1 MEQATINA
9 IRKWISTKATI
20 AMLEKQL
27 EELRPVVESAAEF
40 ELGSNTGHFES
51 EGFKFTVSRR
61 FNESWDQEK
70 LNQLRG
76 VIGDDRFFQ
85 AFKAE
90 MKPVSKKAVEAFA
103 AADPEMAKAIE
114 WARTVK
120 PGKAAIS
127 YENLSPEP
135 EPAPFEL
142 EGE

>member
-20 AMLEKQL
+20 AMLEKVL
-27 EELRPVVESAAEF
+27 EDLRPTIESAAVF
-40 ELGSNTGHFES
+40 ELGSNTGHFETD
-51 EGFKFTVSRR
+51 GVKFTVSKR

-90 MKPVSKKAVEAFA
+90 MKPVSKKAVDAFA
-103 AADPEMAKAIE
+103 AADAEMQKAIE

-120 PGKAAIS
+120 PGKASIT
-127 YENLSPEP
+127 YESLTPEP
-135 EPAPFEL
+135 EPAPF
-142 EGE
+142 